1 MASCCSGFCDTAGSQ
16 FTAKRARR
24 DLDKYRKSGPGQ
36 TTRLL
41 RDGVATP
48 DLNGGLLLDIGS
60 GVGALAFELLDRGV
74 VRAVV
79 VDASSAFLAAVEEEA
94 RRRGRLE
101 VVELVHGDFLNVAA
115 DLPTANVVTLDR
127 VVCCYPHVEA
137 LLETALRHSHDL
149 FAFSYPRDVWHV
161 RVALALENGLR
172 RIRRNPFRTFV
183 HAPAVMERI
192 VTRSGFSLRRRRK
205 TGMWSVD
212 VYGRGASERD
222 SANQ

>member
-24 DLDKYRKSGPGQ
+24 DLQKYRMNGPGP

-41 RDGVATP
+41 RDSIATS
-48 DLNGGLLLDIGS
+48 DLGGGLLLDIGS

-74 VRAVV
+74 VRAVA
-79 VDASSAFLAAVEEEA
+79 VDASSAYLAAAEEEA

-101 VVELVHGDFLNVAA
+101 VVELVHGDFLSVAA
-115 DLPTANVVTLDR
+115 DLPAANVVTLDR
-127 VVCCYPHVEA
+127 VVCCYPHFEA
-137 LLETALRHSHDL
+137 LLETALRHSGDL
-149 FAFSYPRDVWHV
+149 FAFSYPRNVWYV

-172 RIRRNPFRTFV
+172 RVRCNPFRTFV

-192 VTRSGFSLRRRRK
+192 VTHSGFSLLRRRR

-212 VYGRGASERD
+212 VYGRGAAERD
-222 SANQ
+222 SRNQ